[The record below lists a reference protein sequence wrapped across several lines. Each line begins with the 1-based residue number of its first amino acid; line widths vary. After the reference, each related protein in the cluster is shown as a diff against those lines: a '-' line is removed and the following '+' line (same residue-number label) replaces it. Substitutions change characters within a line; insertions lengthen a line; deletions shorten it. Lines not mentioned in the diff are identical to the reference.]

1 MIIFPARILGL
12 LTQKLTDA
20 PQRLIDVPAHIADK
34 AATLVDAATVSAHVV
49 ANKVV
54 KSATTAVASAVA
66 FDPTAVL
73 AGWKAAA
80 LHWAGTTSLYG
91 VAAFAAWFAVRW
103 VWQRVRERQAATWL
117 RWQVAGMPAPKIA
130 ELLQS
135 SGLRVNSAGEHILL
149 VNAYHSGVVRRALS
163 KLNVSIVSM
172 VES

>member
-34 AATLVDAATVSAHVV
+34 AATLVDAATISAHVV
-49 ANKVV
+49 ANKVA
-54 KSATTAVASAVA
+54 KSAASTVAPVTT

-73 AGWKAAA
+73 TAWKAAA

-103 VWQRVRERQAATWL
+103 VWQRVRQRQAATWL
-117 RWQVAGMPAPKIA
+117 RWQVTGMTADKLA
-130 ELLQS
+130 EMLQA
-135 SGLRVNSAGEHILL
+135 SGLKAMSGGSQTLL
-149 VNAYHSGVVRRALS
+149 VNAYHSGAVRRALAGM
-163 KLNVSIVSM
+163 NVAIVE
-172 VES
+172 VK